1 MNKVFGVMVA
11 GCLLT
16 LLVVAGS
23 ARAQMPGT
31 EIRASIPFEFTVR
44 GRTLP
49 AGEYELVRINDD
61 PSGLMLRKVD
71 GKHDHVVFET
81 EALEVHNRA
90 RKSELVFNKYG
101 DEYFLSEVVTAGEQT
116 GRELAPS
123 HAERTLRREMAKSEL
138 RPDTVSVALN

>member
-1 MNKVFGVMVA
+1 
-11 GCLLT
+11 
-16 LLVVAGS
+16 
-23 ARAQMPGT
+23 
-31 EIRASIPFEFTVR
+31 VR

-49 AGEYELVRINDD
+49 AGEYELVRVNDD

-81 EALEVHNRA
+81 EAMDVHRA

-101 DEYFLSEVVTAGEQT
+101 AEYFLSEVVTAGEHT
-116 GRELAPS
+116 GRELTPS
-123 HAERTLRREMAKSEL
+123 HAERTLRREMARSEL